1 MKAMSIVLNLRELNS
16 ASQKSK
22 KYELLETLLTCI
34 ASTDSKYIVIV
45 KNVNENVFYEY
56 LN

>member
-45 KNVNENVFYEY
+45 KMLMKMFFMNI
-56 LN
+56 